1 MSEET
6 TESTGGMSS
15 ESTGGGAPE
24 AGKRPVFLTVLC
36 ILSFIA
42 AGFGI
47 LGYIT
52 LIGVATAASA
62 IAGAA
67 SDAMG
72 AVEGME
78 GMEDFGDAMAAVA
91 GPSIGMMWANIVV
104 GFLAT
109 IAGLVGVLKMWKLKE
124 QGFMIYA
131 GATIVSIIMSIIY
144 TGFMINIVGIVI
156 GGAFIAMYY
165 VNKKHMTA

>member
-6 TESTGGMSS
+6 TESTG
-15 ESTGGGAPE
+15 TAAE

-52 LIGVATAASA
+52 LIGVASAAGA

-67 SDAMG
+67 M
-72 AVEGME
+72 EGME
-78 GMEDFGDAMAAVA
+78 GMEGMGDLMAATA
-91 GPSIGMMWANIVV
+91 GPSVGMMWANIVV

-109 IAGLVGVLKMWKLKE
+109 IVGLVGVLKMWKLKA

-131 GATIVSIIMSIIY
+131 GATIVSVIMSIIY
-144 TGFMINIVGIVI
+144 TGFMINIVGILI
-156 GGAFIAMYY
+156 SGAFIAMYY